1 MDFRLCSDIV
11 STSLKLWKRAT
22 LPELQMH
29 VAINSDGGNESHIE
43 DGVCDP
49 RDTQEKQCG
58 AAKEEDIEVNAEGGP
73 GEQYAEWG

>member
-1 MDFRLCSDIV
+1 MGFRLCSHIV
-11 STSLKLWKRAT
+11 STSLKLWKRAS

-29 VAINSDGGNESHIE
+29 VAIDSGSGNEFHIE
-43 DGVCDP
+43 DAVCDP

-73 GEQYAEWG
+73 GE